1 MKYKILNDHVEIEGI
16 GKSKKITGTRFASI
30 LDLNAWST
38 PFAAWCDM
46 TKLYKE
52 PFEDTIY
59 TIAGKIIEPKI
70 IKYLNDEVYTGRVVD
85 PETYFGKDYA
95 KMRFDFFPQE
105 PIFGGMWDA
114 VVVNKNTGKP
124 RAVIEIKTTKRAEDW
139 QNDVPLYYKLQA
151 MLYAKL
157 LNVKQY
163 VFAVAFLDDDIY
175 KDPSQFIAS
184 EDTVKVMTF
193 ELDDDLISKNMQF
206 ALEWHE
212 NHINRP
218 ISPCFDEKKDA
229 DILKELRTNR
239 VEASETIEDYLAT
252 IDEIKPIVEANDLK
266 MKEYT
271 DRLKAAEDGLKAELE
286 KRFTDQDNTVA
297 VVTNLYEFRVNRSIK
312 EEQVF
317 DEKRFK
323 KEHPDLYIEYSKT
336 DKKVTVRKQI
346 KALEVVN
353 E

>member
-1 MKYKILNDHVEIEGI
+1 MKYQILNDHVEIEGI

-52 PFEDTIY
+52 PFEDTVY
-59 TIAGKIIEPKI
+59 TIAGKVIEPKI

-85 PETYFGKDYA
+85 PETYFGKDHS
-95 KMRFDFFPQE
+95 KRRFDFWPHE
-105 PIFGGMWDA
+105 PVFGGLWDA
-114 VVVNKNTGKP
+114 LIINKKTGKP
-124 RAVIEIKTTKRAEDW
+124 RAIVEIKTTKRAEDW
-139 QNDVPLYYKLQA
+139 EHDVPLYYKLQA

-157 LNVKQY
+157 EGVTSY
-163 VFAVAFLDDDIY
+163 VFAVAFLDDEIY
-175 KDPSQFIAS
+175 SDPSQFIAS
-184 EDTVKVMTF
+184 DETVKVMTF
-193 ELDDDLISKNMQF
+193 ELDDAFITQNMQF
-206 ALEWHE
+206 ALEWYE
-212 NHINRP
+212 NHINRA

-239 VEASETIEDYLAT
+239 VEATETIDDFIST
-252 IDEIKPIVEANDLK
+252 IDRIKPIVEANDQE

-271 DRLKAAEDGLKAELE
+271 DKLIAAEDGLKAELV
-286 KRFTDQDNTVA
+286 KRFTDQDNTVSI
-297 VVTNLYEFRVNRSIK
+297 TTSLYEFRVNRSIK

-323 KEHPDLYIEYSKT
+323 KEHPDLHVEYSKT

-346 KALEVVN
+346 KALGVIN